1 MNDLVFAIIFYVEHD
16 NKLDRFI
23 EQIIVDETNY
33 TKNDKNINF
42 LKQDS
47 ILIIIGIHSLIIQ

>member
-42 LKQDS
+42 LKQNS

>member
-23 EQIIVDETNY
+23 EQIIVDETN
-33 TKNDKNINF
+33 NDKNINF